1 MLQNK
6 MTIEP
11 HQAWSVAQ
19 NIASLRCK
27 KILHKTQRSDTEAST
42 IDNCFSKHI

>member
-1 MLQNK
+1 

-19 NIASLRCK
+19 NIASVRCK
-27 KILHKTQRSDTEAST
+27 KILHKTQRSDIEASSLKS
-42 IDNCFSKHI
+42 ISLHNQ